1 MATFKKSFHLWVKS
15 QLELCL
21 SEIASNLYLEK
32 QDKQSLGKQTTNNF
46 LVTTSFTLSLFIV
59 HAIVFYKFE
68 KSFYLRLIIMFS
80 IWRNLHLLRIV
91 KMNFYFSSNTSYL
104 RFLKNCPFIHFHF
117 CSFPNFWLCK
127 HSSSSNPAL
136 SHRNQFHFFVN
147 FSSKI
152 EFVQSLWGSLS
163 N

>member
-1 MATFKKSFHLWVKS
+1 MSFR
-15 QLELCL
+15 
-21 SEIASNLYLEK
+21 NR
-32 QDKQSLGKQTTNNF
+32 KQSSSWEARQTILRKTNNKQF
-46 LVTTSFTLSLFIV
+46 LGHDIFHFEPFIV
-59 HAIVFYKFE
+59 HAIIFYKFE
-68 KSFYLRLIIMFS
+68 KSFYLQLIIMFS

-104 RFLKNCPFIHFHF
+104 RFLKNCPFLHFHF
-117 CSFPNFWLCK
+117 CSFPNFWLCERF
-127 HSSSSNPAL
+127 SSSNPSL